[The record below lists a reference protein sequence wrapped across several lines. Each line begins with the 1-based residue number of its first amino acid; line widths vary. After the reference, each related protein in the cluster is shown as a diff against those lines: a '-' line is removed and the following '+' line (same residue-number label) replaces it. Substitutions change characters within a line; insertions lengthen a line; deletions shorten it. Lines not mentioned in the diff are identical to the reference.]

1 MEDDRTSYVASAI
14 AELAVAKA
22 VNKFWSGHVE
32 RQHADVGNNILVRRV
47 RSGTTVTIRN
57 TEVGKGL
64 ILFVAQPE
72 APEFTQ
78 VDIWGWIRYD
88 DAWELASPAHSE
100 TTRVLSRD
108 NLNSLGTLDKSF

>member
-1 MEDDRTSYVASAI
+1 MEDDRTSHVASAI

-22 VNKFWSGHVE
+22 TCKYWSGHVE
-32 RQHADVGNNILVRRV
+32 RQHSDVGNNFIVRRV
-47 RSGTTVTIRN
+47 RGGSTVTVRKS
-57 TEVGKGL
+57 EVGKGL
-64 ILFVAQPE
+64 VLFVAQPE
-72 APEFTQ
+72 APEFTR

-108 NLNSLGTLDKSF
+108 NLTPLVVLDKSI